1 MILQPFTSNFRIT
14 FIENVLSRC
23 FLIQKTCLTFSV
35 QKLYG
40 RKHLGTDLW
49 LKIQVYSYQVG
60 CFRFFFMETT
70 SQVLQQKPRGEFQ
83 NYHKRF
89 HKKLVSKI
97 STQIDFSVSPNFTL
111 NPSIPKMS
119 KSILLMLDTR
129 NVYITYVRGY
139 ISENFIA
146 RVQQIS
152 MTFQNL

>member
-23 FLIQKTCLTFSV
+23 FLIQKTCLTSSV
-35 QKLYG
+35 QKLYC

-83 NYHKRF
+83 NYHKRIY
-89 HKKLVSKI
+89 KKRVSKI
-97 STQIDFSVSPNFTL
+97 RTQIDFSGSPNFTL
-111 NPSIPKMS
+111 NPSIHKMS

-129 NVYITYVRGY
+129 NVYITYVTY
-139 ISENFIA
+139 ITYNV
-146 RVQQIS
+146 RYV
-152 MTFQNL
+152 T